1 MWFLFVVIVLVLQFA
16 RISSQTD
23 YFENNFPGRKEFMAK
38 LNQCLTNEGWCDEHV
53 DSIIDY
59 AIKITNDL
67 AGLLMP
73 DVAQSLFTDAYFH
86 VHPNSTLGTKFNHIV
101 GTLAFSQGDMGVA
114 EKYWAG
120 YNKTELVSARSLAAQ
135 VLIKGSEEKR
145 GLRLMSDLSQGNM
158 QQMPVPPASYS
169 QRMTRP
175 MQR

>member
-1 MWFLFVVIVLVLQFA
+1 MLSFFVVIVLILQFA
-16 RISSQTD
+16 RTSSQTD
-23 YFENNFPGRKEFMAK
+23 YFDNNFPGKKEFMSK
-38 LNQCLTNEGWCDEHV
+38 LNQCLMNEGWCDEHA
-53 DSIIDY
+53 DSIVDY

-114 EKYWAG
+114 EKYWVG
-120 YNKTELVSARSLAAQ
+120 YNRTELVSARSLAAQ

-145 GLRLMSDLSQGNM
+145 GLRLMSDYINL
-158 QQMPVPPASYS
+158 
-169 QRMTRP
+169 MTTKFQNLLEKP
-175 MQR
+175 